1 MQVVNKVLSKMN
13 KKTELA
19 NHKISLN
26 LQADINKVLDEID
39 DIADVLASAPDEL
52 SKLSFNVKNAYDD
65 YNAAADGYLLEVL
78 NSKSAIQNA
87 EKVQSKVEEIAND
100 LGVDPNTVKNYKLIT
115 TYIKGLR
122 LAANDIDA
130 QIKEFGNFNF

>member
-1 MQVVNKVLSKMN
+1 MQEINKVLSKWN
-13 KKTELA
+13 KKTELS

-39 DIADVLASAPDEL
+39 DIVDVLAQAPDDL
-52 SKLSFNVKNAYDD
+52 SKLSFNVKNAYDE
-65 YNAAADGYLLEVL
+65 YNAAADDYLLEVR
-78 NSKSAIQNA
+78 NSVSAIQNA
-87 EKVQSKVEEIAND
+87 EKVQSKVEEIAKD

-122 LAANDIDA
+122 LAGNDIDA